1 MEVSCDDPSLC
12 RSLPPNEYAKTM
24 AVLAAASRRYSA
36 GTMSKAAFSELEVA
50 TGFRYNP
57 HGVSQSEALQLLANP
72 IEVATYDWV
81 HSVLQGGILVA
92 EIEAILSATSMSREA
107 LHDFLSDKQW
117 QFPHGNSSK
126 SRQLHKIFDP
136 RRVIDEAPNKVRG
149 TCAEFLSST
158 GCYVVSSPC
167 SWAVTPISNAT

>member
-1 MEVSCDDPSLC
+1 MEITCDDPSLC

-36 GTMSKAAFSELEVA
+36 GTMSKAAFEELEKA

-57 HGVSQSEALQLLANP
+57 HGLGQSEALQLLANP

-92 EIEAILSATSMSREA
+92 EIEAILSATTMS
-107 LHDFLSDKQW
+107 
-117 QFPHGNSSK
+117 
-126 SRQLHKIFDP
+126 
-136 RRVIDEAPNKVRG
+136 
-149 TCAEFLSST
+149 
-158 GCYVVSSPC
+158 
-167 SWAVTPISNAT
+167 